1 MRVLMR
7 ASVGDRGAQIGAG
20 VSARSAQVCVGV
32 RAQSTQL
39 CAIACARVA
48 RQSHALLVAHRYVQV
63 VVRVAC
69 RYVLALELGA
79 HSCVQILALEARGNM
94 QARALLAHRYV
105 QVVVPMVHR

>member
-1 MRVLMR
+1 M
-7 ASVGDRGAQIGAG
+7 
-20 VSARSAQVCVGV
+20 GV

-48 RQSHALLVAHRYVQV
+48 RQSHAHRYVQV

-94 QARALLAHRYV
+94 QAMALLAHRYV